1 MTAAA
6 PTILVVDDEP
16 SLRRLLSFTLARRG
30 FRVALAETGE
40 QAVEMIE
47 LDPPDIC
54 LLDVMLPGIDGLEVL
69 RRARR
74 LVPDLPVIMMT
85 AFGTV
90 ERAVEAMKL
99 GAHDFIAKPFDMD
112 RLSIAV
118 KNALSMGRLSRQVRR
133 LTDELRAR
141 SGFRGIVGA
150 DAGLA
155 PTVELVR
162 KAVPTDLTVLL
173 LGESGVGKELFARA
187 IHDESPRAGGPFVAI
202 NCAALPEA
210 LLESELFGHER
221 GAFTGA
227 DRRRVGRFEAADGG
241 TLFLD
246 EVAETS
252 PAMQAKLLRALQE
265 RRAAPLGGSEAR
277 PFDVRVVC
285 ASNRDLQGLVREG
298 LFREDLYFRL
308 AAFPVT
314 IPPLRE
320 RREDVPLLAR
330 HILGEGGPALAAE
343 ALERL
348 ERHDWPGNVR
358 ELQNAL
364 RRAAALCGDGPIRA
378 EHLPQ
383 GLGEPAGAAARRA
396 GDATPRRAD
405 ETAGRRAD
413 ETAAMLPERAEEI
426 ATLEDVERR
435 HVLRAVELCGGNLS
449 EAARRLGVG
458 RSTLY
463 RKLEGW
469 GVAASTKCP

>member
-112 RLSIAV
+112 RLDIAV

-141 SGFRGIVGA
+141 AGFRGIVGA

-173 LGESGVGKELFARA
+173 LGESGVGKEVFARA

-227 DRRRVGRFEAADGG
+227 DRRRAGRFEAADGG

-320 RREDVPLLAR
+320 RRGDVALLAR
-330 HILGEGGPALAAE
+330 HILGEGGPALDAA

-364 RRAAALCGDGPIRA
+364 RRAAALCGEGPIRA
-378 EHLPQ
+378 EHLPP
-383 GLGEPAGAAARRA
+383 GLGERAGASARRA
-396 GDATPRRAD
+396 GEAAQDA
-405 ETAGRRAD
+405 
-413 ETAAMLPERAEEI
+413 AEIE
-426 ATLEDVERR
+426 TLEEVERR
-435 HVLRAVELCGGNLS
+435 HVLRAVELCAGNLA

-463 RKLEGW
+463 RKLESW
-469 GVAASTKCP
+469 GVAKP

>member
-141 SGFRGIVGA
+141 AGFRGIVGA

-162 KAVPTDLTVLL
+162 KGVPTALTVLL

-252 PAMQAKLLRALQE
+252 PAVQAKLLRALQE
-265 RRAAPLGGSEAR
+265 RRATPLGGCEGR

-320 RREDVPLLAR
+320 RRGDVALLAR
-330 HILGEGGPALAAE
+330 HILGEGGPALDAA

-364 RRAAALCGDGPIRA
+364 RRAAALCGEGPIRA
-378 EHLPQ
+378 EHLPP
-383 GLGEPAGAAARRA
+383 GLGERAGASARRA
-396 GDATPRRAD
+396 GEAAQDA
-405 ETAGRRAD
+405 
-413 ETAAMLPERAEEI
+413 AEIE
-426 ATLEDVERR
+426 TLEEVERR
-435 HVLRAVELCGGNLS
+435 HVLRAVELCAGNLA

-463 RKLEGW
+463 RKLESW
-469 GVAASTKCP
+469 GVAKP

>member
-6 PTILVVDDEP
+6 PTILVVDDEA

-40 QAVEMIE
+40 QAVEMVE

-112 RLSIAV
+112 RLDIAV

-141 SGFRGIVGA
+141 AGFRGIVGA

-252 PAMQAKLLRALQE
+252 PAVQAKLLRALQE
-265 RRAAPLGGSEAR
+265 RRAVPLGGSEAR

-314 IPPLRE
+314 
-320 RREDVPLLAR
+320 
-330 HILGEGGPALAAE
+330 
-343 ALERL
+343 
-348 ERHDWPGNVR
+348 
-358 ELQNAL
+358 
-364 RRAAALCGDGPIRA
+364 
-378 EHLPQ
+378 
-383 GLGEPAGAAARRA
+383 
-396 GDATPRRAD
+396 
-405 ETAGRRAD
+405 
-413 ETAAMLPERAEEI
+413 
-426 ATLEDVERR
+426 
-435 HVLRAVELCGGNLS
+435 
-449 EAARRLGVG
+449 
-458 RSTLY
+458 
-463 RKLEGW
+463 
-469 GVAASTKCP
+469 

>member
-6 PTILVVDDEP
+6 PTILVVDDEA

-141 SGFRGIVGA
+141 AGFRGIVGA

-252 PAMQAKLLRALQE
+252 PAVQAKLLRALQE
-265 RRAAPLGGSEAR
+265 RRATPLGGCEGR

-320 RREDVPLLAR
+320 RRGDVALLAR
-330 HILGEGGPALAAE
+330 HILGEGGPALDAA

-364 RRAAALCGDGPIRA
+364 RRAAALCGEGPIRA
-378 EHLPQ
+378 EHLPP
-383 GLGEPAGAAARRA
+383 GLGERAGASARRA
-396 GDATPRRAD
+396 GEAAQDA
-405 ETAGRRAD
+405 
-413 ETAAMLPERAEEI
+413 AEIE
-426 ATLEDVERR
+426 TLEEVERR
-435 HVLRAVELCGGNLS
+435 HVLRAVELCAGNLA

-463 RKLEGW
+463 RKLESW
-469 GVAASTKCP
+469 GVAKP

>member
-6 PTILVVDDEP
+6 PTILVVDDEA

-40 QAVEMIE
+40 QAVEMVE

-112 RLSIAV
+112 RLDIAV

-141 SGFRGIVGA
+141 AGFRGIVGA

-252 PAMQAKLLRALQE
+252 PAVQA
-265 RRAAPLGGSEAR
+265 
-277 PFDVRVVC
+277 
-285 ASNRDLQGLVREG
+285 
-298 LFREDLYFRL
+298 
-308 AAFPVT
+308 
-314 IPPLRE
+314 
-320 RREDVPLLAR
+320 
-330 HILGEGGPALAAE
+330 
-343 ALERL
+343 
-348 ERHDWPGNVR
+348 
-358 ELQNAL
+358 
-364 RRAAALCGDGPIRA
+364 
-378 EHLPQ
+378 
-383 GLGEPAGAAARRA
+383 
-396 GDATPRRAD
+396 
-405 ETAGRRAD
+405 
-413 ETAAMLPERAEEI
+413 
-426 ATLEDVERR
+426 
-435 HVLRAVELCGGNLS
+435 
-449 EAARRLGVG
+449 
-458 RSTLY
+458 
-463 RKLEGW
+463 
-469 GVAASTKCP
+469 

>member
-6 PTILVVDDEP
+6 PTILVVDDEA

-112 RLSIAV
+112 RLDIAV

-141 SGFRGIVGA
+141 AGFRGIVGA

-173 LGESGVGKELFARA
+173 LGESGVGKEVFARA

-320 RREDVPLLAR
+320 RRGDVALLAR
-330 HILGEGGPALAAE
+330 HILGEGGPALDAA

-364 RRAAALCGDGPIRA
+364 RRAAALCGEGPIRA
-378 EHLPQ
+378 EHLPP
-383 GLGEPAGAAARRA
+383 GLGERAGASARRA
-396 GDATPRRAD
+396 GEAAQDA
-405 ETAGRRAD
+405 
-413 ETAAMLPERAEEI
+413 AEIE
-426 ATLEDVERR
+426 TLEEVERR
-435 HVLRAVELCGGNLS
+435 HVLRAVELCAGNLA

-463 RKLEGW
+463 RKLESW
-469 GVAASTKCP
+469 GVAKP